1 MKLATSLQEQ
11 PRSIITK
18 NISNMKKIEQLFKN
32 NTPFSVMMYFES
44 LKSNKKETNK
54 VYELMQIKDGIDK
67 NGKKFKYISFV
78 VLKKEEVSFIK
89 ENLSKFKEVINSK
102 DGLIWEFN
110 NFKAYKEECL
120 PQKQKLWN

>member
-1 MKLATSLQEQ
+1 
-11 PRSIITK
+11 
-18 NISNMKKIEQLFKN
+18 MKKIEQLFKN

-67 NGKKFKYISFV
+67 NGKEFKYISFV

-89 ENLSKFKEVINSK
+89 QNLNKFKEVINNK

-110 NFKAYKEECL
+110 NFKAYKEQCL
-120 PQKQKLWN
+120 PQKQRLWN

>member
-1 MKLATSLQEQ
+1 
-11 PRSIITK
+11 
-18 NISNMKKIEQLFKN
+18 MKKIEQLFKN

-67 NGKKFKYISFV
+67 NGKEFKYISFV

-89 ENLSKFKEVINSK
+89 QNLNKFKEVINNK
-102 DGLIWEFN
+102 DGIIWEFN
-110 NFKAYKEECL
+110 NFKAYKEQCL
-120 PQKQKLWN
+120 PQKQRLWN

>member
-1 MKLATSLQEQ
+1 
-11 PRSIITK
+11 
-18 NISNMKKIEQLFKN
+18 MKKIEQLFKN
-32 NTPFSVMMYFES
+32 NTPFSIMMYFES

-67 NGKKFKYISFV
+67 NGKEFKYISFV

-89 ENLSKFKEVINSK
+89 QNLNKFKEVINSK